1 MKRSLLL
8 SSFFGV
14 LFIACGQSKKITKP
28 SSTASKDSVLQS
40 SKVQQQQTTTTI
52 TPSKG
57 LKTTKKKSKTKTRV
71 ITHTADNQAYI
82 DSVKA
87 AKLKLKK

>member
-1 MKRSLLL
+1 M
-8 SSFFGV
+8 

-28 SSTASKDSVLQS
+28 SSSASKDTVIQAT
-40 SKVQQQQTTTTI
+40 KIQQQSATTVP
-52 TPSKG
+52 PSKG
-57 LKTTKKKSKTKTRV
+57 LKTTKKKRKIKTRV

-87 AKLKLKK
+87 AKLQLKK